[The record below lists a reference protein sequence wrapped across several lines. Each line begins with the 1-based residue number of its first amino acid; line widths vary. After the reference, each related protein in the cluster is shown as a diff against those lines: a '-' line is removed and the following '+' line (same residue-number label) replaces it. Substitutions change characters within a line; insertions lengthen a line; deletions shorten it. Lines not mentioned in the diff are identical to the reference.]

1 VLPEASNT
9 VEEFE
14 EYLHR
19 CYEALL
25 SKDRQG
31 YLGGFIHGLIHN
43 INGPLQNMSMLA
55 ELIAA
60 GQDRADQFV
69 SVHLPGHL
77 EDWRQTQGKQK
88 QRLQQLSDQISKV
101 AEMLRDMVFLLE
113 LERTEGEL
121 DVNLTVARLVPVLR
135 ADLFFKHQVAVE
147 LRLAPKLPLTN
158 LPGGH
163 LIASLV
169 QLFRNAMLAMH
180 ESATK
185 RLIIETRA
193 EEGGVWLTLRD
204 SGCGFTAE
212 QAGRLFEPFY
222 SGWPA
227 DVDRQDKYE
236 KRHGLGLFMVRTA
249 LQPYGVEITLSR
261 EGQETVACLKIPAA
275 SGKE

>member
-9 VEEFE
+9 VEEIE

-31 YLGGFIHGLIHN
+31 YLGGFVHGLIHN
-43 INGPLQNMSMLA
+43 INGPLQNMSMLT

-69 SVHLPGHL
+69 SVHLPDHL
-77 EDWRQTQGKQK
+77 EDWKQAQGKQK
-88 QRLQQLSDQISKV
+88 QRLQQLSDQIAKV
-101 AEMLRDMVFLLE
+101 AEMLRELVFLLE
-113 LERTEGEL
+113 LERTEGEM

-163 LIASLV
+163 LIVALV
-169 QLFRNAMLAMH
+169 QLFRNAMQAMH
-180 ESATK
+180 ESA
-185 RLIIETRA
+185 I
-193 EEGGVWLTLRD
+193 
-204 SGCGFTAE
+204 
-212 QAGRLFEPFY
+212 
-222 SGWPA
+222 
-227 DVDRQDKYE
+227 
-236 KRHGLGLFMVRTA
+236 
-249 LQPYGVEITLSR
+249 
-261 EGQETVACLKIPAA
+261 
-275 SGKE
+275 